1 MSPETFPVETGLWAV
16 AAGGALAYGLV
27 FVEQPVSVL
36 RTVVKTSA
44 VAALAALAW
53 LDDGSVLLALALA
66 FCAVGDAFL
75 AGDPKRWLPFGL
87 AAFLAGHLTYVPLFL
102 DRAEAPPVW
111 FWPAAVVIGAVA
123 GLMLRALWGS
133 LGKLRIPVVV
143 YVLAIVAM
151 TVTSLLLP
159 ARAWPTTVGALAFM
173 ASDAILS
180 FDLFKGAKLLG
191 SPRLTAWAV
200 WFLYWGAQAGI
211 CWGMAGN

>member
-1 MSPETFPVETGLWAV
+1 MSPEAVLWAV

-27 FVEQPVSVL
+27 FVEQPVSIL
-36 RTVVKTSA
+36 RTAVKTSA

-53 LDDGSVLLALALA
+53 LDEGSMLLALALA

-87 AAFLAGHLTYVPLFL
+87 TAFLAGHLTYVPLFL
-102 DRAEAPPVW
+102 ERAGAPPVW
-111 FWPAAVVIGAVA
+111 FWPAAVAIGAVA

-133 LGKLRIPVVV
+133 LGPLRVPVVV

-159 ARAWPTTVGALAFM
+159 GRARATTVGALAFM

-180 FDLFKGAKLLG
+180 LDLFKSAKLLG
-191 SPRLTAWAV
+191 SPRLTAWAI
-200 WFLYWGAQAGI
+200 WFLYWGGQAGI
-211 CWGMAGN
+211 THGMLN